1 MNENRLFF
9 SYCHAERKRMDEI
22 VPWLRRPVSLCGGT
36 SMR

>member
-9 SYCHAERKRMDEI
+9 SYCHAEKKRMDEI
-22 VPWLRRPVSLCGGT
+22 VWLKRPVFLYGGT